1 MRSIRVSSPTTSI
14 GGDQRCGLDHETCGQ
29 TINWWESINHSGRQH
44 RFPLGPAA
52 SPGPRR
58 LDWTEAYRLPHSGK
72 IHPNKPLEYSTSND
86 RFTCLD
92 TVRTSP
98 PPFPCVPFLSP
109 LLFAPCMEVDN
120 DGPKERRWALPAP
133 QTVCHHP
140 LAYITCSAN
149 Y

>member
-98 PPFPCVPFLSP
+98 PPSPASLSSALYCLP
-109 LLFAPCMEVDN
+109 RVWRWTTMAQRRG
-120 DGPKERRWALPAP
+120 DGLSLPPKQYATTLWL
-133 QTVCHHP
+133 T
-140 LAYITCSAN
+140 
-149 Y
+149 